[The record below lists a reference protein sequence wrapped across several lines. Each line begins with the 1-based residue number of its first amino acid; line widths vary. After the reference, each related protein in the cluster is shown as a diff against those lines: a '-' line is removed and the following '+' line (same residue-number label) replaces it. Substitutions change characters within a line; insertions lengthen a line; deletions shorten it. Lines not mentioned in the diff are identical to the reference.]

1 MPRVLKTGNLAAAR
15 HSDMPA
21 ILRQGFRIFFL
32 AAAIWAALAMTIFIA
47 TLSGFDVISP
57 AFGAVD
63 WHVHEFLFG
72 YTGAV
77 IAGFLL
83 TAVPNWTKRLPVSG
97 GRLLFLFLLWAAG
110 RGAVAFSADSSALL
124 VAAFDLAFPAWLVF
138 VIAREL
144 VAGRNYRNLRVLALV
159 TLFGAANAAYHYEVA
174 VFGTADYSRRAG
186 IAVIL
191 LLIMLIGGR
200 IIPSFTRNWLAQ
212 QKAESFPVP
221 FGRYDGLT
229 ILVSAAAFLTW
240 VAAPE
245 SFAAAI
251 SLGLAGM
258 LNLVRLVRWKGWRTF
273 SEGLVAILHVAYAF
287 VPAGMI
293 AMALSIIAPDRI
305 PPTGAL
311 HLLTAGAIG
320 MMTLAVMT
328 RASLG
333 HTGRNLHADG
343 AILAIYAAL
352 AFSVVLRFAYSLEP
366 VSMFLVSSG
375 SFWILA
381 FSLFGLRYRYMAS
394 H

>member
-1 MPRVLKTGNLAAAR
+1 MPRVLKTGSIAAAR
-15 HSDMPA
+15 HPDMPA

-32 AAAIWAALAMTIFIA
+32 AAAIWAALAMAIFIA
-47 TLSGFDVISP
+47 ALSGFDFISS
-57 AFGAVD
+57 AFDAID

-110 RGAVAFSADSSALL
+110 RVAVAFSANSSAFLT
-124 VAAFDLAFPAWLVF
+124 AALDLAFPAWLVF

-159 TLFGAANAAYHYEVA
+159 TLFGAANAAYHYEAA

-212 QKAESFPVP
+212 QGSESFPVP

-229 ILVSAAAFLTW
+229 ILASAAAFLTW
-240 VAAPE
+240 IAAPE

-251 SLGLAGM
+251 ALGLAGS
-258 LNLVRLVRWKGWRTF
+258 LNLVRLARWKGWRTL
-273 SEGLVAILHVAYAF
+273 SECLVAILHVAYAF

-293 AMALSIIAPDRI
+293 AVALSIVTPDRI
-305 PPTGAL
+305 PQAGAL

-333 HTGRNLHADG
+333 HTGRKLQADG

-352 AFSVVLRFAYSLEP
+352 AVSVILRFAYAVEP
-366 VSMFLVSSG
+366 ASILLIASG

-381 FSLFGLRYRYMAS
+381 FSLFGLRYSYMAFR
-394 H
+394 

>member
-1 MPRVLKTGNLAAAR
+1 MKRDASPMPPL
-15 HSDMPA
+15 
-21 ILRQGFRIFFL
+21 LRQGFRLFFL
-32 AAAIWAALAMTIFIA
+32 GAAAWAALAMAIFVA
-47 TLSGFDVISP
+47 TLSGVEIISS
-57 AFGAVD
+57 AFGTVD

-110 RGAVAFSADSSALL
+110 RGAVAFSANSSAFL

-159 TLFGAANAAYHYEVA
+159 ALFGAANAAYHYEVA

-212 QKAESFPVP
+212 QGSESFPVP
-221 FGRYDGLT
+221 FGRYDGLA
-229 ILVSAAAFLTW
+229 ILASAAAFLSW
-240 VAAPE
+240 IAAPD
-245 SFAAAI
+245 SVAAAI
-251 SLGLAGM
+251 ALGLAGL
-258 LNLVRLVRWKGWRTF
+258 LNLVRLVRWKGWQTF

-293 AMALSIIAPDRI
+293 AVALPIVIPDVM
-305 PPTGAL
+305 PPAGAL

-320 MMTLAVMT
+320 TMTLAVMT

-333 HTGRNLHADG
+333 HTGGKLHADG
-343 AILAIYAAL
+343 TILSIYAAL
-352 AFSVVLRFAYSLEP
+352 ATSVVLRFAYAVEAESI
-366 VSMFLVSSG
+366 VLVASG
-375 SFWILA
+375 SLWILA
-381 FSLFGLRYRYMAS
+381 FALFVLRYAYMAVR
-394 H
+394 

>member
-1 MPRVLKTGNLAAAR
+1 MRTGEMAAAR
-15 HSDMPA
+15 QPDMPA

-32 AAAIWAALAMTIFIA
+32 AAATWAALAMAIFIA

-57 AFGAVD
+57 AFGMVD

-97 GRLLFLFLLWAAG
+97 ARLLFLFLLWAVG
-110 RGAVAFSADSSALL
+110 RVAVAYSANSSAFLI
-124 VAAFDLAFPAWLVF
+124 ASFDLAFPAWLVF

-144 VAGRNYRNLRVLALV
+144 VAGRNFRNLRVLVLV
-159 TLFGAANAAYHYEVA
+159 TLFSAANVAYHYEVA

-186 IAVIL
+186 IAVIV
-191 LLIMLIGGR
+191 LLIMVIGGR

-212 QKAESFPVP
+212 KGSESLPVP

-229 ILVSAAAFLTW
+229 ILASAAAFMTW
-240 VAAPE
+240 IAAPD
-245 SFAAAI
+245 SVAAAI
-251 SLGLAGM
+251 ALGLAGL
-258 LNLVRLVRWKGWRTF
+258 LNLVRLARWKGWQTF

-293 AMALSIIAPDRI
+293 MVALSIIAPDRI

-333 HTGRNLHADG
+333 HTGGKLHAG
-343 AILAIYAAL
+343 GTILAIYSAL
-352 AFSVVLRFAYSLEP
+352 ALSVVLRFAYAVEP
-366 VSMFLVSSG
+366 DSVFLIASG
-375 SFWILA
+375 SLWILA
-381 FSLFGLRYRYMAS
+381 FVLFGLRYAYMAVR
-394 H
+394 

>member
-1 MPRVLKTGNLAAAR
+1 VVRVLKTGSLAAAR
-15 HSDMPA
+15 HPETPA

-32 AAAIWAALAMTIFIA
+32 AAAIWAAVAMANFIA
-47 TLSGFDVISP
+47 TLSGFEVISS
-57 AFGAVD
+57 AFGTVD

-83 TAVPNWTKRLPVSG
+83 TAVPNWTRRLPVSG

-110 RGAVAFSADSSALL
+110 RGAVAFSANSSAFL
-124 VAAFDLAFPAWLVF
+124 VASFDLAFPAWLVF

-186 IAVIL
+186 IAVIV

-212 QKAESFPVP
+212 KGSESLPVP
-221 FGRYDGLT
+221 FGRFDGLT
-229 ILVSAAAFLTW
+229 ILASAVAFMAW
-240 VAAPE
+240 IAAPE
-245 SFAAAI
+245 SLTAAV
-251 SLGLAGM
+251 SLGLAGL
-258 LNLVRLVRWKGWRTF
+258 LNLGRLARWKGWQTF

-293 AMALSIIAPDRI
+293 AAALSILAPGRI

-333 HTGRNLHADG
+333 HTGGKLHADG
-343 AILAIYAAL
+343 MIRAIYAAL
-352 AFSVVLRFAYSLEP
+352 AFSVMLRFVYALDANP
-366 VSMFLVSSG
+366 ILLVASG
-375 SFWILA
+375 SLWIVA
-381 FSLFGLRYRYMAS
+381 FALFGFRYVHMAVR
-394 H
+394 

>member
-1 MPRVLKTGNLAAAR
+1 MPRVLKTGGMAAAR
-15 HSDMPA
+15 HPDMPA

-32 AAAIWAALAMTIFIA
+32 AAAIWAALAMAIFIA
-47 TLSGFDVISP
+47 SLSGFDVISS
-57 AFGAVD
+57 AFGTVD

-72 YTGAV
+72 YMGAV

-110 RGAVAFSADSSALL
+110 RGAVAFSANSSAFL
-124 VAAFDLAFPAWLVF
+124 AASFDLAFPAWLVF

-144 VAGRNYRNLRVLALV
+144 VAGRNYRNLRVLVLV

-186 IAVIL
+186 IAVIV

-200 IIPSFTRNWLAQ
+200 IIPSFTRNCLAQ
-212 QKAESFPVP
+212 KSSESLPVP

-229 ILVSAAAFLTW
+229 ILASAAAFLAW
-240 VAAPE
+240 IIAPE
-245 SFAAAI
+245 SVPAAI
-251 SLGLAGM
+251 ALGLAGL
-258 LNLVRLVRWKGWRTF
+258 LNLVRLARWKGWQTF

-293 AMALSIIAPDRI
+293 AVALSIVVPDRI
-305 PPTGAL
+305 PPTGAM

-333 HTGRNLHADG
+333 HTGGKLHAG
-343 AILAIYAAL
+343 GTILAIYSVL
-352 AFSVVLRFAYSLEP
+352 AMSVVLRFAYAVEP
-366 VSMFLVSSG
+366 DSTFLIASG
-375 SFWILA
+375 SLWISA
-381 FSLFGLRYRYMAS
+381 FMLFGLRYAYMAVR
-394 H
+394 

>member
-1 MPRVLKTGNLAAAR
+1 MARVLKTGGMGAAR
-15 HSDMPA
+15 HPEMPA
-21 ILRQGFRIFFL
+21 VLRQGFRIFFL
-32 AAAIWAALAMTIFIA
+32 AAAIWAATVMTLFVTA
-47 TLSGFDVISP
+47 LSGVDVVSP
-57 AFGAVD
+57 AFGLVD
-63 WHVHEFLFG
+63 WHVHELLFG

-97 GRLLFLFLLWAAG
+97 WRLLALFALWAFG
-110 RGAVAFSADSSALL
+110 RVAVSFSGNADAAL
-124 VAAFDLAFPAWLVF
+124 VAAIDLAFPVWLIF

-159 TLFGAANAAYHYEVA
+159 TLFGVANAGFHYEVA
-174 VFGTADYSRRAG
+174 VSGSADYSRRAG

-200 IIPSFTRNWLAQ
+200 IIPSFTRNWLV
-212 QKAESFPVP
+212 QKGSDSLPVP
-221 FGRYDGLT
+221 FGRFDGWT
-229 ILVSAAAFLTW
+229 ILTSAAAFVIWT
-240 VAAPE
+240 AAPG
-245 SFAAAI
+245 SQAGAFA
-251 SLGLAGM
+251 LGLAGL
-258 LNLVRLVRWKGWRTF
+258 LNLARLARWKGRQTF

-293 AMALSIIAPDRI
+293 AVALAIVAPDYI

-333 HTGRNLHADG
+333 HTGQKLHADG
-343 AILAIYAAL
+343 VVLAIYATLAL
-352 AFSVVLRFAYSLEP
+352 SVIVRFAYALEP
-366 VSMFLVSSG
+366 ASPFLIASG
-375 SFWILA
+375 TLWIA
-381 FSLFGLRYRYMAS
+381 GFVLFACRFGYMARR
-394 H
+394 

>member
-1 MPRVLKTGNLAAAR
+1 MARILKTGELAATR
-15 HSDMPA
+15 HPDMPA

-32 AAAIWAALAMTIFIA
+32 AAAIWAALAMAIFVA
-47 TLSGFDVISP
+47 TLSGLDVFSSS
-57 AFGAVD
+57 FGPVD
-63 WHVHEFLFG
+63 WHIHELLFG

-97 GRLLFLFLLWAAG
+97 WRLLVLFLLWAAG
-110 RGAVAFSADSSALL
+110 RVAVALSADSSALP
-124 VAAFDLAFPAWLVF
+124 VAAIDLAFPAWLIF

-159 TLFGAANAAYHYEVA
+159 TLLGAANAAYHYEIA
-174 VFGTADYSRRAG
+174 VFGTADYSRRGG

-212 QKAESFPVP
+212 KGSKSFPVP
-221 FGRYDGLT
+221 FGRFDGLT
-229 ILVSAAAFLTW
+229 IAASAAAFLTW
-240 VAAPE
+240 IVAPAG
-245 SFAAAI
+245 FATAI
-251 SLGLAGM
+251 ALGLAGGM
-258 LNLVRLVRWKGWRTF
+258 NLVRLARWRGWQTV
-273 SEGLVAILHVAYAF
+273 SEALVGVLHLAYAF
-287 VPAGMI
+287 IPAGMI
-293 AMALSIIAPDRI
+293 AVSLSIVAPAFV
-305 PPTGAL
+305 PPAGAL

-333 HTGRNLHADG
+333 HTGGKLHADG
-343 AILAIYAAL
+343 EILAIYAAL
-352 AFSVVLRFAYSLEP
+352 AMSVVLRFAYAVEP
-366 VSMFLVSSG
+366 ALILLVASG

-381 FSLFGLRYRYMAS
+381 FSLFGLRFRYMAVR
-394 H
+394 